1 MDRADHTDRVDRS
14 DRSDPPR
21 RPRRPR
27 ASAPVPAPSPVPDGR
42 GPGPG
47 AFHLG
52 GRPSIATVRSTQRA
66 AQQQLARVSQRQ
78 FGVFSAS
85 QARDAGIDADGLAT
99 LHERG
104 LVLRRARGIYVMSAV
119 ADSSESRW
127 LIAQLRH
134 GASAV
139 LSHRTAGSV
148 HGLDHD
154 LPLDAVHLTVPG
166 RSGTQAAGRRLHR
179 GVLDPDSE
187 VVVRGPLRVTSMART
202 LCDLAGELD
211 DPERLRD
218 LTAAAVRRGE
228 VDPGKLRVVLGRR
241 ERFAGRGAMRW
252 VLDELSPLEDT
263 ARGELESRFL
273 RLTTAAGLA
282 PTAMN
287 HPVIDGDGKRRLLD
301 AVWLPE
307 RVFAELDSR
316 RHHGTLVDW
325 HDDQR
330 RENALAIGGYRVCL
344 RFSWWDI
351 ERHPGLVLDT
361 LRRVLGR

>member
-1 MDRADHTDRVDRS
+1 MDRTDRAEEA
-14 DRSDPPR
+14 DPPR
-21 RPRRPR
+21 RPRGPD
-27 ASAPVPAPSPVPDGR
+27 ADGR
-42 GPGPG
+42 GSSPG
-47 AFHLG
+47 ALHLG

-66 AQQQLARVSQRQ
+66 AQQRLAKVSHRQ
-78 FGVFSAS
+78 FGVFSAE
-85 QARDAGIDADGLAT
+85 QARDAGIDADGLAS

-104 LVLRRARGIYVMSAV
+104 LVLRRARGIYVMGAV

-148 HGLDHD
+148 HRLDHG

-166 RSGTQAAGRRLHR
+166 RSGADAAGRVLHR

-187 VVVRGPLRVTSMART
+187 VVARGPLRVTSVART

-211 DPERLRD
+211 DPGRLRE

-228 VDPGKLRVVLGRR
+228 VDPGKLRAVLGRR
-241 ERFAGRGAMRW
+241 ERFAGRAAMRR
-252 VLDELSPLEDT
+252 VLDELSPLEAT
-263 ARGELESRFL
+263 VRGELESRFL

-287 HPVIDGDGKRRLLD
+287 HPVLDGDGERRLLD

-330 RENALAIGGYRVCL
+330 RENSLAIGGYRVCL

-361 LRRVLGR
+361 LRRALGR

>member
-1 MDRADHTDRVDRS
+1 VDRADRADRTDRADRA
-14 DRSDPPR
+14 DPAR
-21 RPRRPR
+21 RCR
-27 ASAPVPAPSPVPDGR
+27 APDPDGGGPSP
-42 GPGPG
+42 G
-47 AFHLG
+47 APHLA
-52 GRPSIATVRSTQRA
+52 GRPPISVVRSTQRA
-66 AQQQLARVSQRQ
+66 AQQRLARVSHRQ

-85 QARDAGIDADGLAT
+85 QARDAGIDADTLAT

-119 ADSSESRW
+119 PDSSESRW

-134 GASAV
+134 GPSAV

-148 HGLDHD
+148 HGLEHG
-154 LPLDAVHLTVPG
+154 LPLDEVHLTVPG
-166 RSGTQAAGRRLHR
+166 RSGTQATGCRLHR
-179 GVLDPDSE
+179 GVLDPDNE
-187 VVVRGPLRVTSMART
+187 VVARGPLRVTSMART

-218 LTAAAVRRGE
+218 LAAAAVRRGE
-228 VDPGKLRVVLGRR
+228 VDPGKLRAVLGRR
-241 ERFAGRGAMRW
+241 ERFAGRAAMRR
-252 VLDELSPLEDT
+252 VLDELSPLEAT

-287 HPVIDGDGKRRLLD
+287 HPVIDGDGRRRLLD
-301 AVWLPE
+301 AVWLPQG
-307 RVFAELDSR
+307 VFAELDSR

-330 RENALAIGGYRVCL
+330 RENSLAIGGYRVCL

-351 ERHPGLVLDT
+351 ERHPDLVLAT
-361 LRRVLGR
+361 LRRALGR

>member
-1 MDRADHTDRVDRS
+1 MDGADRTDPAERASRS
-14 DRSDPPR
+14 ELPR
-21 RPRRPR
+21 RP
-27 ASAPVPAPSPVPDGR
+27 SAPAGDGR

-47 AFHLG
+47 ALHLG
-52 GRPSIATVRSTQRA
+52 GRPSIATVRSSQRA
-66 AQQQLARVSQRQ
+66 AQQRLARVSHRQ

-85 QARDAGIDADGLAT
+85 QARGAGIDAEALAG

-104 LVLRRARGIYVMSAV
+104 LVLRRGRGIYVMSAV

-127 LIAQLRH
+127 LIAQFRH
-134 GASAV
+134 GPSAV

-148 HGLDHD
+148 HGLEHG
-154 LPLDAVHLTVPG
+154 LPPDEVHLTVPG
-166 RSGTQAAGRRLHR
+166 RSGTQTAGRRLHR

-187 VVVRGPLRVTSMART
+187 VVARGPLRVTSVART

-211 DPERLRD
+211 DPERLRE

-228 VDPGKLRVVLGRR
+228 VDAAKLRAVVGRR
-241 ERFAGRGAMRW
+241 ERFAGRAAMRR
-252 VLDELSPLEDT
+252 VLDELSPLEAT

-301 AVWLPE
+301 AIWLPE
-307 RVFAELDSR
+307 RVVAELDSR
-316 RHHGTLVDW
+316 RYHGTLVDW

-330 RENALAIGGYRVCL
+330 RENALAIGGYRVGL

-351 ERHPGLVLDT
+351 ERHPALVLDT
-361 LRRVLGR
+361 LRRALGR

>member
-1 MDRADHTDRVDRS
+1 MHGTDGTDPAERAGRS
-14 DRSDPPR
+14 ELPR
-21 RPRRPR
+21 RPS
-27 ASAPVPAPSPVPDGR
+27 ASARDGR
-42 GPGPG
+42 GPSPG
-47 AFHLG
+47 ARHLG
-52 GRPSIATVRSTQRA
+52 ARPSIAAVRSTQRA
-66 AQQQLARVSQRQ
+66 AQQRLARVSHRQ

-85 QARDAGIDADGLAT
+85 QARDAGIDAEALAT
-99 LHERG
+99 LYERG
-104 LVLRRARGIYVMSAV
+104 LVVRRARGIYVMSAV
-119 ADSSESRW
+119 VDSSESRW

-134 GASAV
+134 GPSAV

-148 HGLDHD
+148 HGLEHG

-166 RSGTQAAGRRLHR
+166 RSGAQTAGRRLHR

-187 VVVRGPLRVTSMART
+187 VVARGPLRVTSVART

-218 LTAAAVRRGE
+218 ITAAAVRRGE
-228 VDPGKLRVVLGRR
+228 VDPGKLRAVVGRR
-241 ERFAGRGAMRW
+241 ERFVGRAAIRR
-252 VLDELSPLEDT
+252 VLDELSPLEAT
-263 ARGELESRFL
+263 TRGELESRFL
-273 RLTTAAGLA
+273 RITTAAGLA

-301 AVWLPE
+301 AIWQPE
-307 RVFAELDSR
+307 QVFAELDSR
-316 RHHGTLVDW
+316 RYHGTLIDW

-330 RENALAIGGYRVCL
+330 RENALAIGGYRMGL

-361 LRRVLGR
+361 LRRALGR